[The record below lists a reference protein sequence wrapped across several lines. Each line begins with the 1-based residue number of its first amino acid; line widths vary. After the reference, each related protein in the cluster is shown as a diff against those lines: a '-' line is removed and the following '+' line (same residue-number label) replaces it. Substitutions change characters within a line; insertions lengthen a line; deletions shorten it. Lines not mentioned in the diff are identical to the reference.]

1 MRVNILEGIF
11 RFLEQLV
18 TIELFGQPFTFKTQS
33 ESSRVKEIADYLA
46 REVARVENHQS
57 RSTSSNNQ
65 VAIMISTAL
74 NLAQENLEL
83 KSERAKLI
91 HAVAKRSDLLIR
103 KLDHF
108 TARFDQDTSYKL
120 LSSG

>member
-1 MRVNILEGIF
+1 M
-11 RFLEQLV
+11 EQLV

-33 ESSRVKEIADYLA
+33 ESSRAKEIADYLA
-46 REVARVENHQS
+46 QEVARVENHQS
-57 RSTSSNNQ
+57 RSTSSRNQ

-91 HAVAKRSDLLIR
+91 HAVAKRSDRLIR

>member
-1 MRVNILEGIF
+1 M
-11 RFLEQLV
+11 EQLV

-33 ESSRVKEIADYLA
+33 ESSRAKEIADYLTQ
-46 REVARVENHQS
+46 EVARVENLQS
-57 RSTSSNNQ
+57 HRTSSKNQ
-65 VAIMISTAL
+65 IAIMISAAL

-91 HAVAKRSDLLIR
+91 HTVSTRSDNLIR
-103 KLDHF
+103 KLDRY
-108 TARFDQDTSYKL
+108 TAQFDQGPSYKL

>member
-1 MRVNILEGIF
+1 MWVNVFEGIF

-18 TIELFGQPFTFKTQS
+18 TIELFGQPFTFKTHS
-33 ESSRVKEIADYLA
+33 EGSRAREIADYLTQ
-46 REVARVENHQS
+46 EVARVENLQA
-57 RSTSSNNQ
+57 RKTSSKNQ
-65 VAIMISTAL
+65 VAIMISAAL

-91 HAVAKRSDLLIR
+91 HTVADRSESLIR
-103 KLDHF
+103 KLDHCC
-108 TARFDQDTSYKL
+108 AQLDQERSYKL